1 MNEKKY
7 FKVITTTS
15 ERGVSENGQPYC
27 YKSATINFCGKMAR
41 VVLPENMEVKPWD
54 FVKLGFS
61 TRQSREGGEEIAATV
76 VEVLKPEVKGA

>member
-7 FKVITTTS
+7 FKVITINS
-15 ERGVSENGQPYC
+15 ERGVCENGQPYY
-27 YKSATINFCGKMAR
+27 YKSATVNFCGKLAR
-41 VVLPENMEVKPWD
+41 AFCPENMEVKPWD

-61 TRQSREGGEEIAATV
+61 TRQSREGGEEIIATV